1 MKSIPIS
8 KHNFFMNASF
18 GLAASLMRP
27 KLPALDVREIVR
39 VVNFDMFALLH
50 SEGGVFMVALIG
62 FALYAMS

>member
-1 MKSIPIS
+1 
-8 KHNFFMNASF
+8 
-18 GLAASLMRP
+18 MRP